1 MGQGS
6 AETVREIEDVRQR
19 LEGELTELEERIPP
33 ARQVK
38 KVAAFA
44 LTGTTGTV
52 TLWTIR
58 RVRKRRKQKKAAE
71 KMPMPAATL
80 IKVVP
85 DKWADQVSVMLEDGS
100 WKRPAAYAG
109 GAWVLVKLAEAR
121 QLRKMN
127 KLLASRA

>member
-1 MGQGS
+1 MGS
-6 AETVREIEDVRQR
+6 STAETVNEIEDVRRR
-19 LEGELTELEERIPP
+19 LEGELTELEDRIPP
-33 ARQVK
+33 AHTVK

-52 TLWTIR
+52 TLWTLR
-58 RVRKRRKQKKAAE
+58 RMRKRRKQKAAQ
-71 KMPMPAATL
+71 KVPVPAATL

-85 DKWADQVSVMLEDGS
+85 DRWADQVSEMVEDGS

-109 GAWVLVKLAEAR
+109 GAWILVKLAEAR

-127 KLLASRA
+127 KLLASRT